1 MLEPGSSGRLNRFW
15 EPMAAGK
22 GGAEE
27 AAATTLMRVIHDC
40 ICSPFLHTH
49 THTHTGGWLG

>member
-1 MLEPGSSGRLNRFW
+1 MLEPGSNGRLKRFW

-49 THTHTGGWLG
+49 RREGQLG